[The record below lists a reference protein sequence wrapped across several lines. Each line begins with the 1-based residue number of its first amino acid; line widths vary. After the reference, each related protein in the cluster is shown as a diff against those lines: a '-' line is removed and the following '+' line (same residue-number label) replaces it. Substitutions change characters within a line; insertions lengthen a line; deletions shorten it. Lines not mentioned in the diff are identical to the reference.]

1 MIKIMPI
8 VLALFLLIGN
18 LFIILEAKFRR
29 TVFLREVSLIAR
41 INIMLLIRGVDA
53 REVEKT

>member
-18 LFIILEAKFRR
+18 LFITLEAKFRR